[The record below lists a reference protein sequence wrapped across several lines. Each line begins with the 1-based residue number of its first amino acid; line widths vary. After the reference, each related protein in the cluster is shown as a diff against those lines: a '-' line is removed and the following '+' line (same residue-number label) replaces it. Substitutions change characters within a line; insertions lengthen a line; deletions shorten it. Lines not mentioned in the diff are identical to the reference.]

1 MEFITAEVEVQG
13 NPKVKPGALVNIK
26 KVGEYSGHYLVTE
39 ANHFYDSAGY
49 NCIFYVARDKWGN
62 SSQTQQQQQA
72 ARQQQQAARQQQQA
86 QPSKVTRSKAGKQQN
101 EAIDFTLQDDQG
113 KALSGL
119 KVRVRLASGETLE
132 VETDGDGHVHI
143 DDKPPGQYMVEV
155 PEGIPLATLHLRV
168 EDGAGHPVT
177 NAIGTVAL
185 SDGAEIGVMT
195 DDAGE
200 IHLTD
205 VPPGE
210 YTFKLESEG
219 RGREEPGEAE
229 GTDEDGEEPAEAKGP
244 E

>member
-1 MEFITAEVEVQG
+1 
-13 NPKVKPGALVNIK
+13 
-26 KVGEYSGHYLVTE
+26 
-39 ANHFYDSAGY
+39 
-49 NCIFYVARDKWGN
+49 
-62 SSQTQQQQQA
+62 
-72 ARQQQQAARQQQQA
+72 
-86 QPSKVTRSKAGKQQN
+86 
-101 EAIDFTLQDDQG
+101 
-113 KALSGL
+113 
-119 KVRVRLASGETLE
+119 
-132 VETDGDGHVHI
+132 
-143 DDKPPGQYMVEV
+143 MVEV

-244 E
+244 G